1 LWFVVCGLWFVVCG
15 LWFVV
20 CGLWF
25 VVCGLWFVVVGCLPV
40 DGRHVLE
47 DDANLHKYDF
57 VDRK

>member
-1 LWFVVCGLWFVVCG
+1 
-15 LWFVV
+15 
-20 CGLWF
+20 
-25 VVCGLWFVVVGCLPV
+25 VVVAVVAVAVVEGSLPV